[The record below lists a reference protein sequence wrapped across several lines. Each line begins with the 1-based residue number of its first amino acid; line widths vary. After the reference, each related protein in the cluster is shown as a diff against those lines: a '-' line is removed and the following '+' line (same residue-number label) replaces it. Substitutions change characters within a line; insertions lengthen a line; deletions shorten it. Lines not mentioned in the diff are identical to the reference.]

1 MKKIPFIIKLFVL
14 LAILFVSIPI
24 LLVNFADTTYIIYVS
39 FIFLSLSIVFTFL
52 GYIYIY
58 IYICYFFVKNKE

>member
-52 GYIYIY
+52 GYIYML
-58 IYICYFFVKNKE
+58 FFRQK

>member
-52 GYIYIY
+52 GYIYI
-58 IYICYFFVKNKE
+58 CYFLVKNKE